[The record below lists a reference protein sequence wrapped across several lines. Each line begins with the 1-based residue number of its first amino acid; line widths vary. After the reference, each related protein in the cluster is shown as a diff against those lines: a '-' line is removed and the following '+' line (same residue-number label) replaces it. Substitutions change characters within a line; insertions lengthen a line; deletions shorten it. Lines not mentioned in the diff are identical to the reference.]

1 VEVCGR
7 SIEASG
13 VVGECKVRSAQR
25 SGGSVRCAV
34 ERSGVVPELVSAS
47 RERLDGTNGAM
58 RAHVN
63 THEQSLVVEI
73 DDVGVARWRCVS
85 VTGATSACGEESRRG
100 MDGDGCGRFSGVL
113 NDGWEVWRKARQGSH
128 GSSERAPK
136 WFGVLARAVVL
147 APF

>member
-1 VEVCGR
+1 MEVCGR

-13 VVGECKVRSAQR
+13 VVGECKVPSAQGR
-25 SGGSVRCAV
+25 FSQVCSR
-34 ERSGVVPELVSAS
+34 ESGVVPELVSAS

-63 THEQSLVVEI
+63 THEQSLVVVI